1 MQDQYG
7 TVVQSQIVSDCRSMS
22 QRSSGSEVAS
32 RQWQRVPEGVA
43 LPAGLEV
50 PQSVGQ
56 RWSDSG
62 LAVSCSLCFF
72 VHVCQVKFDM
82 DRGNDLSQTRD
93 GQISIWWGPISGCN
107 YARLPA
113 EKKKA

>member
-7 TVVQSQIVSDCRSMS
+7 AVVQSQIVSDCRRLS
-22 QRSSGSEVAS
+22 QYVTTNRPALRSHRDNGNGPRRGGPACGPGGAAECGSEMV
-32 RQWQRVPEGVA
+32 RF
-43 LPAGLEV
+43 
-50 PQSVGQ
+50 
-56 RWSDSG
+56 WSCCV
-62 LAVSCSLCFF
+62 LLF